1 MKLFP
6 CHGFTKNI
14 EYIFILKHPKRT
26 LEYYFSKGLGILE
39 FNSNSLRKIPNLV
52 EQIFHAEETPDS
64 DYDMTRKT
72 TPLIIGCYSQVYI
85 IIIFKPNIM
94 IKRGA

>member
-39 FNSNSLRKIPNLV
+39 FNSNSLKTTPNLV
-52 EQIFHAEETPDS
+52 EQIIHEEETPDS
-64 DYDMTRKT
+64 DYVMNRRTFKFA
-72 TPLIIGCYSQVYI
+72 LFLYSNQI
-85 IIIFKPNIM
+85 
-94 IKRGA
+94 